1 MSLIRKHT
9 VSILLRLDEAQHRH
23 LQKQVAASGLSTT
36 QFLRDLIEGVEVKA
50 RLPNELP
57 ELLRQISAVGNNI
70 NQIARSVN
78 AGIAKA
84 EDAKRG
90 LYLLD
95 QVYELMYEVA
105 KK

>member
-70 NQIARSVN
+70 NQIARTVN
-78 AGIAKA
+78 TRKYATKEELAMIETLLAKIW
-84 EDAKRG
+84 DKG
-90 LYLLD
+90 KD
-95 QVYELMYEVA
+95 C
-105 KK
+105 

>member
-50 RLPNELP
+50 RPPNELP
-57 ELLRQISAVGNNI
+57 ELLRQLSAVGNNI
-70 NQIARSVN
+70 NQIARTVN
-78 AGIAKA
+78 TRKYATQEELATIKT
-84 EDAKRG
+84 
-90 LYLLD
+90 LLTEIWD
-95 QVYELMYEVA
+95 KV
-105 KK
+105 KDC

>member
-78 AGIAKA
+78 TRKYATKEELAMIETLLAKIW
-84 EDAKRG
+84 DKVK
-90 LYLLD
+90 D
-95 QVYELMYEVA
+95 C
-105 KK
+105 

>member
-1 MSLIRKHT
+1 MSLIRNHT

-70 NQIARSVN
+70 NQIARTVN
-78 AGIAKA
+78 TRKYATKEELAMIETLLAKIW
-84 EDAKRG
+84 DKVK
-90 LYLLD
+90 D
-95 QVYELMYEVA
+95 C
-105 KK
+105 

>member
-70 NQIARSVN
+70 NQIARTVN
-78 AGIAKA
+78 TRKYATKEELAMIETLLAKIW
-84 EDAKRG
+84 DKVK
-90 LYLLD
+90 D
-95 QVYELMYEVA
+95 C
-105 KK
+105 

>member
-50 RLPNELP
+50 RLPHELP

-70 NQIARSVN
+70 NQIARTVN
-78 AGIAKA
+78 TRKYATKEELAMIETLLAKIW
-84 EDAKRG
+84 DKVK
-90 LYLLD
+90 D
-95 QVYELMYEVA
+95 C
-105 KK
+105 

>member
-70 NQIARSVN
+70 NQIARTVN
-78 AGIAKA
+78 TRKYATKEELAMI
-84 EDAKRG
+84 ET
-90 LYLLD
+90 LLSKIWD
-95 QVYELMYEVA
+95 KV
-105 KK
+105 KDC

>member
-50 RLPNELP
+50 RRPNELP

-70 NQIARSVN
+70 NQIARTVN
-78 AGIAKA
+78 TRKYATKEELAMIETLLAKIW
-84 EDAKRG
+84 DKVK
-90 LYLLD
+90 D
-95 QVYELMYEVA
+95 C
-105 KK
+105 

>member
-70 NQIARSVN
+70 NQIARTVN
-78 AGIAKA
+78 TRKYATKEELAMIETLLAKIWDKVKA
-84 EDAKRG
+84 C
-90 LYLLD
+90 
-95 QVYELMYEVA
+95 
-105 KK
+105 

>member
-23 LQKQVAASGLSTT
+23 LQKQVTASGLSTT

-70 NQIARSVN
+70 NQIARTVN
-78 AGIAKA
+78 TRKYATKEELAMIETLLAKIW
-84 EDAKRG
+84 DKVK
-90 LYLLD
+90 D
-95 QVYELMYEVA
+95 C
-105 KK
+105 

>member
-9 VSILLRLDEAQHRH
+9 VSILLRLDEAQHRQ

-70 NQIARSVN
+70 NQIARTVN
-78 AGIAKA
+78 TRKYATKEELAMIETLLAKIW
-84 EDAKRG
+84 DKVK
-90 LYLLD
+90 D
-95 QVYELMYEVA
+95 C
-105 KK
+105 

>member
-70 NQIARSVN
+70 TQIARTVN
-78 AGIAKA
+78 TRKYATKEELAMIETLLAKIW
-84 EDAKRG
+84 DKVK
-90 LYLLD
+90 D
-95 QVYELMYEVA
+95 C
-105 KK
+105 

>member
-23 LQKQVAASGLSTT
+23 LQKQEAASGLSTT

-70 NQIARSVN
+70 NQIARTVN
-78 AGIAKA
+78 TRKYATKEELAMIETLLAKIW
-84 EDAKRG
+84 DKVK
-90 LYLLD
+90 D
-95 QVYELMYEVA
+95 C
-105 KK
+105 

>member
-57 ELLRQISAVGNNI
+57 EMLRQISAVGNNI
-70 NQIARSVN
+70 NQIARTVN
-78 AGIAKA
+78 TRKYATKEELAMIETLLAKIW
-84 EDAKRG
+84 DKVK
-90 LYLLD
+90 D
-95 QVYELMYEVA
+95 C
-105 KK
+105 

>member
-57 ELLRQISAVGNNI
+57 ELLRQISAVGNNL
-70 NQIARSVN
+70 NQIARTVN
-78 AGIAKA
+78 TRKYATKEELAMIETLLAKIW
-84 EDAKRG
+84 DKVK
-90 LYLLD
+90 D
-95 QVYELMYEVA
+95 C
-105 KK
+105 